1 MGQSC
6 FFKVLLVSS
15 LLLLVF
21 CSNAMGRN
29 LRTSKLPGV
38 YSTAELLPS
47 EGGKGNVRKTTEL
60 MDYDPPGSNTNW
72 SGFVASPPPQSPLS

>member
-29 LRTSKLPGV
+29 LRTSKLSGV
-38 YSTAELLPS
+38 YSTVVLLPS
-47 EGGKGNVRKTTEL
+47 KGGNVRKTTEL

-72 SGFVASPPPQSPLS
+72 SGFVASPPPESPPLP